1 MFQVRARCGHCS
13 QKNPLRFR
21 KVISFHPL
29 LDRPDPNQPRPRGIT
44 DERRLLQQQEESI
57 EGDAAALAVCCN
69 CGRPSLVIFRS
80 GFKHFKSLADN
91 LDNERAFVDAEN
103 LVEVVKILPEP
114 PRPVILEG
122 WPEEIIAQFADIQY
136 MLYEGKH
143 PALIIGPCRAV
154 LDIVTRRLG
163 GKAKRLVDRID
174 ELLEK
179 NVITRPLADWAHAL
193 RLDGNQA
200 AHDLH
205 GTRAE
210 AEQYVAFLRM
220 FMELTFSLP
229 ERIKR
234 VRDGNPPQDASNGV

>member
-1 MFQVRARCGHCS
+1 MFQVRARCGHCN

-29 LDRPDPNQPRPRGIT
+29 LDRPDPNQPRPRNVSGERYIVQQHQDNIT
-44 DERRLLQQQEESI
+44 
-57 EGDAAALAVCCN
+57 GDAAALAVCGN
-69 CGRPSLVIFRS
+69 CGRPSLVIFKS
-80 GFKHFKSLADN
+80 KFKHFKSLAEN
-91 LDNERAFVDAEN
+91 LDNDHPLLGGES

-114 PRPVILEG
+114 PQPVILEG
-122 WPEEIIAQFADIQY
+122 WPEEIVAQFADIQY

-143 PALIIGPCRAV
+143 PALIIAPCRAV

-234 VRDGNPPQDASNGV
+234 VRDENPPQDALNSA

>member
-29 LDRPDPNQPRPRGIT
+29 LDRPDPNQPRPRKVSGERYIVQQHQDNIT
-44 DERRLLQQQEESI
+44 
-57 EGDAAALAVCCN
+57 GDAAALAVCGN
-69 CGRPSLVIFRS
+69 CGRPSLVIFKSR
-80 GFKHFKSLADN
+80 FKHFKSLA
-91 LDNERAFVDAEN
+91 EN
-103 LVEVVKILPEP
+103 LEN
-114 PRPVILEG
+114 
-122 WPEEIIAQFADIQY
+122 D
-136 MLYEGKH
+136 H
-143 PALIIGPCRAV
+143 PL
-154 LDIVTRRLG
+154 LG

-234 VRDGNPPQDASNGV
+234 VQDENPPQGA